1 MKVFKM
7 TFVTILVVVG
17 AGIGYSQT
25 VWPVAADAAPP
36 ADLTGALKLA
46 NESGTPDVI
55 IELTTDGG
63 IYELSRW
70 DSVSVSFGIRAAAGL
85 TNKPIIRAS
94 AGDTLTSVF
103 RVWADFTVEGIIFDG
118 KRTDGTL
125 NPFTSKDVI
134 GVIPNP
140 ADNSTPRNNI
150 VIRDC
155 EFWNVYQN
163 ADPDN
168 DIIGNAF
175 RVRKVGDY
183 KALLG
188 NLLIENTHFENMP
201 DETILMQ
208 KVSGTEDPYERVAD
222 TVIVRNCTFIN
233 CGGGQDNQGCF
244 TIKGSVDTTVVT
256 AKIYLENLTF
266 YNSGPRCIY
275 SRESEGMEV
284 KNIIIANTN
293 PDGKS
298 GSLIKVDR
306 NGSVISHVDTFAI
319 VNLGGADA
327 FRAEAGEKTGHGMA
341 TLDTETIYNYDPE
354 FADPGNGDLMV
365 KNAELYTLASDGGL
379 LGDLRWKDPTI
390 SAIIDHSAVSTVPE
404 DFSLSQNYPNPFN
417 PVTTIRYSLDKSSDI
432 SINVYNLAG
441 QLVET
446 LYAGKKAA
454 GEYSITW
461 DASHLSSGVYF
472 YKLVSGSN
480 VVTKKM
486 MLIK

>member
-7 TFVTILVVVG
+7 TFVTILVILC
-17 AGIGYSQT
+17 ASIGFSQT
-25 VWPVAADAAPP
+25 VIQVAADAAPG
-36 ADLTGALKLA
+36 ADLIGALQFA

-63 IYELSRW
+63 IYELSEM
-70 DSVSVSFGIRAAAGL
+70 DSVSVPFGIRAAAGL

-94 AGDTLTSVF
+94 AGDTLTSVL

-118 KRTDGTL
+118 RRTDGTL
-125 NPFTSKDVI
+125 NPFTGKDVI
-134 GVIPNP
+134 GVGPVPDIAPV
-140 ADNSTPRNNI
+140 DQPRQAL
-150 VIRDC
+150 VIKDC
-155 EFWNVYQN
+155 EFWNIYQN
-163 ADPDN
+163 AEPETDN
-168 DIIGNAF
+168 VGNAI
-175 RVRKVGDY
+175 RVRND
-183 KALLG
+183 ALLS
-188 NLLIENTHFENMP
+188 NLLIENCHFENLI
-201 DETILMQ
+201 DEAILMQ
-208 KVSGTEDPYERVAD
+208 KVSGTNDEQERVAD
-222 TVIVRNCTFIN
+222 TIIVRNCTFIN
-233 CGGGQDNQGCF
+233 VAGPKNQGCF

-266 YNSGPRCIY
+266 YNSGPKCIY

-293 PDGKS
+293 ESGDP

-306 NGSVISHVDTFAI
+306 NGSFISHVDTFSI
-319 VNLGGADA
+319 VNLGGNEAL
-327 FRAEAGEKTGHGMA
+327 RAEAGEKTFHGMA
-341 TLDTETIYNYDPE
+341 TLDTATIYTHDPQ
-354 FADPGNGDLMV
+354 FADPENGDLMV

-379 LGDLRWKDPTI
+379 LGDLRWADPNI
-390 SAIIDHSAVSTVPE
+390 SAIIDHSVVSSVPE
-404 DFSLSQNYPNPFN
+404 NFSLSQNYPNPFN
-417 PVTTIRYSLDKSSDI
+417 PVTTIRYSIDKTSDI
-432 SINVYNLAG
+432 NINVYNIAG

-446 LYAGKKAA
+446 LYSGNKSA

-480 VVTKKM
+480 VITKKM